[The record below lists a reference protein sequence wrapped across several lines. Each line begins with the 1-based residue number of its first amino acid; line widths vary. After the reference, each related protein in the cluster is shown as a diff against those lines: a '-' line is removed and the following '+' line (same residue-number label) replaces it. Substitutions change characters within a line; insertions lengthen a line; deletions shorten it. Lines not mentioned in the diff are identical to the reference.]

1 VLADNAKTIV
11 LERRGIHRFNPHLL
25 DVAKHYGAT
34 IRLAAPYRAQ
44 TKGKVER
51 FHRYLR
57 ESFLVPLQTAQE
69 ALVDVATANRE
80 VRIWL
85 DEIANPRIHATLRER
100 PIDRFA
106 FERADLQPLPFP
118 YGGRC
123 ERLSLGTMATQ
134 LPQVADEAARKQL
147 SFLKFFEALLQA
159 EYQQRQERT
168 RALLTRTAGFS
179 SIKTLEQY
187 DFEFATVAPKQ
198 LINELAGLAFVERAH
213 NVVLL
218 GPSGVGKTHL
228 AIGLDYKATQ
238 SGIKTR
244 FVSAADLLIGLTTA
258 HRQGRLKQYLHRG
271 IQSPRLLII
280 DEVGYLPFS
289 REEAS
294 HFFEVIAHRDERGS
308 IVITS
313 NLPFAQWDTTFAG
326 DATMTA
332 AMLDRLLHHAHV
344 VMISGDSYRLPER
357 RKAGIG
363 LPAAKSRAKVGQNS
377 TGD

>member
-1 VLADNAKTIV
+1 MLADNAKTIV

-198 LINELAGLAFVERAH
+198 LINELAGLAFVERAQ
-213 NVVLL
+213 NVCCSALPESARL
-218 GPSGVGKTHL
+218 TWRS
-228 AIGLDYKATQ
+228 AWATRPRSSNQ
-238 SGIKTR
+238 DALR
-244 FVSAADLLIGLTTA
+244 FG
-258 HRQGRLKQYLHRG
+258 G
-271 IQSPRLLII
+271 
-280 DEVGYLPFS
+280 
-289 REEAS
+289 
-294 HFFEVIAHRDERGS
+294 GS
-308 IVITS
+308 
-313 NLPFAQWDTTFAG
+313 
-326 DATMTA
+326 
-332 AMLDRLLHHAHV
+332 LDRLDDGSPTRTAQAIPASWDPIAEVAHH
-344 VMISGDSYRLPER
+344 
-357 RKAGIG
+357 
-363 LPAAKSRAKVGQNS
+363 
-377 TGD
+377 